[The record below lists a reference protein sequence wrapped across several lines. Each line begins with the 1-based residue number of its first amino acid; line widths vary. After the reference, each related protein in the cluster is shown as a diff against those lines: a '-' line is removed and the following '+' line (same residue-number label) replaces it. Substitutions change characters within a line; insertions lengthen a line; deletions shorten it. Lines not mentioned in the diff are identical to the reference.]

1 MIADIDQP
9 TAVVGDPLVAMTVHQ
24 SVDMDRGPLTS
35 ATMVADPV
43 TMIVSIKDMFG
54 QQTTLVMGTGA
65 TVGDLKLKLHCAGGP
80 PVDAQRL
87 LWNRDTLEDE
97 EDVLTSHG
105 VGNGATI
112 HLALQDQG
120 EGAARRKARESARA
134 LLHAQQ
140 TEKARLAEWN
150 RKAKAGTEQ
159 RRRAGQQQQPPP
171 QPQPPPQQ
179 QQQQPQQQQQQHHH
193 HQQQYHHHHQ
203 QQQHHQQE
211 KPGPE
216 KHLQAHLLASAGSQ
230 QPAAPRRA
238 HSSRGSAKQADEDL
252 DCVAKCCAQC
262 CVAFCCGILEGSS
275 HHHHHN
281 IR

>member
-179 QQQQPQQQQQQHHH
+179 HQPPPQQQQQHHH

-275 HHHHHN
+275 HHHHPN